1 MDDYGYDLDGE
12 EAEVEQSSSILALL
26 ADVEVC
32 WKMHPWM
39 AMRLSTGKQENVY
52 LFENNVR

>member
-26 ADVEVC
+26 ADVEVVLEDASLDGNEVVNR
-32 WKMHPWM
+32 K
-39 AMRLSTGKQENVY
+39 TGECVP
-52 LFENNVR
+52 LRE